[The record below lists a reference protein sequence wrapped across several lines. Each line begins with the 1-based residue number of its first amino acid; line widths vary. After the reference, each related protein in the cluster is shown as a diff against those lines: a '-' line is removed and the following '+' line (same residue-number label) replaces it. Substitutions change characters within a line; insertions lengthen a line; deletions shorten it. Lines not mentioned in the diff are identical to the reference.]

1 MRVLTRHAVPDEVLL
16 RDEALA
22 EAQPLARIPSTPF
35 AFIWFLV
42 RTHYAARISV
52 LVGLAALGA
61 AIDAFGPLALS
72 HLINAITAAVQSHA
86 RFVDSVLPWVALF
99 GLIWISAAFIYR
111 GYEWI
116 DVDTSPRMRAL
127 AQKYLFAYLLGH
139 SPRYFQENFAGKLG
153 QKIKQAGQATV
164 SILNILCLDMVR
176 VSGLVIVGGI
186 LMFRA
191 NAVYAAILMAWTVLY
206 LGIVVSLA
214 RRCVLLSKD
223 FSEEVSTSTGRLIDA
238 ITNADLVRAFAKAA
252 YERRFLSFFLTD
264 EMNASRRLRRFLI
277 VMRTFM
283 QFATL
288 ALLLG
293 LLTVASMDALSG
305 AITLGAFAMVYFLG
319 SSIAR
324 SVQELSFR
332 MLDYFEQ
339 LGTLTE
345 ALELVSQHHEIVD
358 APNARPL
365 VVSEGAISIQHIRFA
380 HPDGQVVFADLS
392 LDIKA
397 GEKVGLVGPSG
408 AGKSTLVKMLRRQ
421 YEPQSGRILIDGQ
434 DISHV
439 TWDSLN
445 EGIAEVQQTP
455 GVFHRAVRDNIRY
468 ARPGARE
475 EEVVRAAADAHAHE
489 FISARSA
496 GYGTI
501 VGEQGIKLSGG
512 ERQRVAIARALVKD
526 AKILVLDEATSS
538 LDSESEHLIQEGLWT
553 LMQGRTVIAIA
564 HRLSTV
570 ASMDRIVYLEA
581 GRIIEDGPHRDLL
594 ARGGAYAKL
603 WNRQMGGFIDAA

>member
-1 MRVLTRHAVPDEVLL
+1 MRVLTRHAVPDEVLS

-86 RFVDSVLPWVALF
+86 RFADSVLPWVALF

-288 ALLLG
+288 ALLIG
-293 LLTVASMDALSG
+293 LLVVVDVNVHGGNPAGGSAGARARCRYRPCGCGSNGASPATAVRQTGRPQYSPAPSRSRPPVASDRPCH
-305 AITLGAFAMVYFLG
+305 AM
-319 SSIAR
+319 R
-324 SVQELSFR
+324 SR
-332 MLDYFEQ
+332 
-339 LGTLTE
+339 
-345 ALELVSQHHEIVD
+345 
-358 APNARPL
+358 
-365 VVSEGAISIQHIRFA
+365 
-380 HPDGQVVFADLS
+380 
-392 LDIKA
+392 
-397 GEKVGLVGPSG
+397 
-408 AGKSTLVKMLRRQ
+408 
-421 YEPQSGRILIDGQ
+421 
-434 DISHV
+434 
-439 TWDSLN
+439 
-445 EGIAEVQQTP
+445 
-455 GVFHRAVRDNIRY
+455 
-468 ARPGARE
+468 
-475 EEVVRAAADAHAHE
+475 
-489 FISARSA
+489 
-496 GYGTI
+496 
-501 VGEQGIKLSGG
+501 
-512 ERQRVAIARALVKD
+512 
-526 AKILVLDEATSS
+526 
-538 LDSESEHLIQEGLWT
+538 
-553 LMQGRTVIAIA
+553 
-564 HRLSTV
+564 
-570 ASMDRIVYLEA
+570 
-581 GRIIEDGPHRDLL
+581 
-594 ARGGAYAKL
+594 
-603 WNRQMGGFIDAA
+603 